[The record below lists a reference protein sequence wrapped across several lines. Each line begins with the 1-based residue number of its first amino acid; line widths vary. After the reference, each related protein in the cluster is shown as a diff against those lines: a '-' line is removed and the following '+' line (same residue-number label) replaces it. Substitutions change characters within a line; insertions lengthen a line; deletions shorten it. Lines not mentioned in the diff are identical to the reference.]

1 MVKNQTGGNKQKSQ
15 ARKYSVN
22 VRDNK
27 LRISEDEGEKYAQVI
42 SLLGNGMCYV
52 IIDNNTKLLCIIR
65 GKFKGRGK
73 RDNIIKKGSWVLV
86 GLREWEHA
94 PNDKNKYQKCDLL
107 ELYSDYNK
115 EQLKKIEGG
124 PWKLFINNDNE
135 FTHCDTDE
143 VDFIEDANEEYKN
156 LVKNE
161 INVSNMIRIKEDEEE
176 INIDDI

>member
-22 VRDNK
+22 VRENK
-27 LRISEDEGEKYAQVI
+27 LRLSEDEGEKYAQVVA
-42 SLLGNGMCYV
+42 LLGNGMCYV

-73 RDNIIKKGSWVLV
+73 RDNIIKKGSWVLI

-143 VDFIEDANEEYKN
+143 IDFVEDVNEDYKN
-156 LVKNE
+156 LLHSE
-161 INVSNMIRIKEDEEE
+161 LNVRHMIRINEDDEE

>member
-22 VRDNK
+22 VRENK
-27 LRISEDEGEKYAQVI
+27 LRLSEDEGEKYAQVV

-94 PNDKNKYQKCDLL
+94 PNDKNKFQKCDLL

-135 FTHCDTDE
+135 FTHCDTDDVE
-143 VDFIEDANEEYKN
+143 FAEDTNEAYKKIMQSELN
-156 LVKNE
+156 ATT
-161 INVSNMIRIKEDEEE
+161 IIRIKEDDEE
-176 INIDDI
+176 INVDDI